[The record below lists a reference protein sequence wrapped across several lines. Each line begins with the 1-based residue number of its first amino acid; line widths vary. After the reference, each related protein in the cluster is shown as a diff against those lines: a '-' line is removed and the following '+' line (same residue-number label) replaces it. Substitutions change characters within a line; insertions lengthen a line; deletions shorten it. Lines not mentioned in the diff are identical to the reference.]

1 MTLDIMDGELW
12 QWDTGREVEAAG
24 CEQVHFAKSTAG
36 TCYTVEVAGDKAKIP
51 DELLQAAGRV
61 YAWAYITDEA
71 YGGRTRIEALWDVK
85 RRAKPAEYV
94 YEPSDQRTIKDAETA
109 RDEAKAAQEAAE
121 AARDRAV
128 AAEVKG
134 ARATTLAPGS
144 DATAAMEGNVLVVGV
159 PKGDALRYSDL
170 TADQIA
176 ELKKPATDAAAEI
189 GKTNEEYKA
198 MLTEQ
203 AKAFGDAQRARAESY
218 TDAERARDKAYTK
231 AETDRDAAYNEA
243 EGKRQAAEGVRSENE
258 GGRKTA
264 ETGRDTAEKA
274 RVEAEAK
281 RERGWTDLK
290 AEAEKSMGDAVERA
304 DAANKAATKAIA
316 DVKATEAKLYP
327 VAENV
332 LKGTAKDTFIH
343 VDDAFPSSLLGIE
356 IEGAT
361 EQVTTAGKNLLDYFK
376 LSKLSSSIYVIE
388 NENLKVLAIDGRA
401 WSTVPTLMTL
411 KAGTYCASGAYFEI
425 RNASDNSDI
434 FIGKGKFTLN
444 KDTEVKVKVGT
455 NLSSYPGVVK
465 AQIEMGNM
473 ATAYEPYTGGKP
485 SPSPDFPQ
493 EIKVVENPTI
503 KILGRNLMSVGVDEL
518 GNSANNFYMSPQI
531 DRLTLSFYAE
541 NDWWT
546 GNPSGP
552 RIFIHEYYPSNGTY
566 SAQAVGVLEFSK
578 EIGKRVKATI
588 PFKSKLTDKYEGYI
602 CSRGYFDGVYKNCH
616 DFMISFGDANETY
629 SDYVSAESA
638 LILPSE
644 HPYLAK
650 LPDGKAD
657 EIRVDKDG
665 NVELVARVARVLP
678 SEQKIVF
685 VPGDEHS
692 ASYIS
697 FNFVNDSASKLSVM
711 SNAYETIIWT
721 AKSGYIYC
729 PQVSNV
735 MIRDNRFTSEEQ
747 AKKLLDGVVVYI
759 AVEPMR
765 YPLGKIEMPKAQD
778 SIVNVW
784 TDAEITPKTGI
795 EYTRDVNIVV
805 ANLEAAIA
813 SITEG

>member
-1 MTLDIMDGELW
+1 M
-12 QWDTGREVEAAG
+12 
-24 CEQVHFAKSTAG
+24 S
-36 TCYTVEVAGDKAKIP
+36 
-51 DELLQAAGRV
+51 
-61 YAWAYITDEA
+61 
-71 YGGRTRIEALWDVK
+71 
-85 RRAKPAEYV
+85 
-94 YEPSDQRTIKDAETA
+94 
-109 RDEAKAAQEAAE
+109 
-121 AARDRAV
+121 
-128 AAEVKG
+128 
-134 ARATTLAPGS
+134 
-144 DATAAMEGNVLVVGV
+144 
-159 PKGDALRYSDL
+159 
-170 TADQIA
+170 
-176 ELKKPATDAAAEI
+176 
-189 GKTNEEYKA
+189 
-198 MLTEQ
+198 
-203 AKAFGDAQRARAESY
+203 
-218 TDAERARDKAYTK
+218 
-231 AETDRDAAYNEA
+231 
-243 EGKRQAAEGVRSENE
+243 
-258 GGRKTA
+258 
-264 ETGRDTAEKA
+264 
-274 RVEAEAK
+274 
-281 RERGWTDLK
+281 
-290 AEAEKSMGDAVERA
+290 DAVERA
-304 DAANKAATKAIA
+304 DAASKAATKAVA

-332 LKGTAKDTFIH
+332 LKDTAKDTLIH

-376 LSKLSSSIYVIE
+376 LSKLSSSIYAVE

-401 WSTVPTLMTL
+401 WGTVPTLMTL

-425 RNASDNSDI
+425 CSASDNSDI
-434 FIGKGKFTLN
+434 FSGKGKFTLN

-546 GNPSGP
+546 GNPNGP

-638 LILPSE
+638 LTLPSE

-678 SEQKIVF
+678 SEQKITF

-735 MIRDNRFTSEEQ
+735 VIRDNRFTSEEQ